1 MYFSCIRL
9 SEGLFPCELQV
20 SQEIWDTFYLS
31 IYKKTFVSPQESCT
45 ETKVS
50 LPRNVILVNKTG
62 RIGAS
67 VSILLAE
74 KAASYSPLRDIQF
87 CYYTVCATTRE
98 CYCYLIFYPAGHS
111 NFLTSRLALWPPN
124 PRELVI
130 ASPTWPGLAT
140 LGT

>member
-1 MYFSCIRL
+1 MNFRYPKKFGIPFTFLYTKRP
-9 SEGLFPCELQV
+9 LFHH
-20 SQEIWDTFYLS
+20 
-31 IYKKTFVSPQESCT
+31 
-45 ETKVS
+45 
-50 LPRNVILVNKTG
+50 RNPALKQRSRYQGIVILVNKTG

-98 CYCYLIFYPAGHS
+98 CYCYLIFYPAEHS

-130 ASPTWPGLAT
+130 ASPTWPDLAT